1 MRKKLVCL
9 VLTIAA
15 VLSVSAMVGCSKD
28 TPSIVQPPQ
37 SEYTVTY
44 ELNGGTGI
52 TPIETPKKSGETFYL
67 AASTGF
73 EKDCTSLD
81 QLKAQMDGGSYEI
94 QLSPTA
100 AFQVRTAGLLK
111 RALKEIHALGG
122 DYVSVLT
129 REGTE

>member
-28 TPSIVQPPQ
+28 TPSFVHPPQ

-52 TPIETPKKSGETFYL
+52 TPIET
-67 AASTGF
+67 A
-73 EKDCTSLD
+73 
-81 QLKAQMDGGSYEI
+81 
-94 QLSPTA
+94 
-100 AFQVRTAGLLK
+100 
-111 RALKEIHALGG
+111 
-122 DYVSVLT
+122 
-129 REGTE
+129 